1 MSTAQYKCTVDE
13 KESEDGIQLDKNTYA
28 DDDDDI
34 IIDDFAQLRL
44 KGGTECLI
52 RLLKLSC
59 EISSAFL

>member
-1 MSTAQYKCTVDE
+1 MDE

>member
-1 MSTAQYKCTVDE
+1 MDE

-34 IIDDFAQLRL
+34 IIDDFARLRL
-44 KGGTECLI
+44 KGETECLI